1 MASDD
6 LEPGSTIDGFRIE
19 QRVHTGGMA
28 TLWRVTRADQTM
40 PMLMKIPKIFE
51 APSRQRSSR
60 SRWSR

>member
-28 TLWRVTRADQTM
+28 TLWRVTRADCTG
-40 PMLMKIPKIFE
+40 LYAADAFVFVL
-51 APSRQRSSR
+51 AALPS
-60 SRWSR
+60 